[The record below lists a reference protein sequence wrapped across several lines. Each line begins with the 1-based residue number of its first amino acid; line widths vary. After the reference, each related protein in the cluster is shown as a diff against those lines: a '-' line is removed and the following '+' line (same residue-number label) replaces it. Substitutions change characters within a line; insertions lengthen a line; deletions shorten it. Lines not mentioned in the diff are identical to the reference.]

1 MDIQPEFFQSS
12 ERSHELEGPSG
23 DQATP
28 GKEERFLEE
37 ANRVLKGRVIQ
48 VNKTEREV
56 LSKGN
61 NVNTTSEARNTMACF
76 NTPRTQMHE
85 VRL

>member
-1 MDIQPEFFQSS
+1 M
-12 ERSHELEGPSG
+12 
-23 DQATP
+23 
-28 GKEERFLEE
+28 
-37 ANRVLKGRVIQ
+37 KGRVIQ

-61 NVNTTSEARNTMACF
+61 NVNTTSEARHTMACF

-85 VRL
+85 VRLKRRDRPVTKDHTPLQAALRSH